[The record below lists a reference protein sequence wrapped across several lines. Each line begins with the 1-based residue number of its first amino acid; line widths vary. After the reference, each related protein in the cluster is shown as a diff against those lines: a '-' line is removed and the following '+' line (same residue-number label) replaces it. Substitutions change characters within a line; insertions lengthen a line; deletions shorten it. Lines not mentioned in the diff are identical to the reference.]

1 MIIITNKKNALA
13 SDVYQPIL
21 WGPLGKRIYGH
32 SRFCNTDFDD
42 KWACLNLSG
51 VWMGFHSRAPMSSA
65 PDVHVEENGRRG
77 EYGALPGSLSGGEG
91 QWNENVR

>member
-21 WGPLGKRIYGH
+21 WVRLENGSMVTP
-32 SRFCNTDFDD
+32 FCNTDFDD

-51 VWMGFHSRAPMSSA
+51 V
-65 PDVHVEENGRRG
+65 
-77 EYGALPGSLSGGEG
+77 
-91 QWNENVR
+91 

>member
-21 WGPLGKRIYGH
+21 WVRLENGFMVTL
-32 SRFCNTDFDD
+32 FCNTDFDD

-51 VWMGFHSRAPMSSA
+51 V
-65 PDVHVEENGRRG
+65 
-77 EYGALPGSLSGGEG
+77 
-91 QWNENVR
+91 

>member
-21 WGPLGKRIYGH
+21 WGPFGKRIYGH

-51 VWMGFHSRAPMSSA
+51 V
-65 PDVHVEENGRRG
+65 
-77 EYGALPGSLSGGEG
+77 
-91 QWNENVR
+91 

>member
-21 WGPLGKRIYGH
+21 WVRLETDLWSLP
-32 SRFCNTDFDD
+32 FCNTDFDD

-51 VWMGFHSRAPMSSA
+51 V
-65 PDVHVEENGRRG
+65 
-77 EYGALPGSLSGGEG
+77 
-91 QWNENVR
+91 